1 MPGPDAVAIVVAQDE
16 FMERSH
22 KLARKVALITGASRG
37 LGRAMTLAFARAGAD
52 LVICARGEEELAR
65 VAGEA
70 RAIGA
75 RVLPVVADLG
85 TTRDVERLAVLA
97 LERFDRVD
105 ILVNNASELG
115 PTPLPYLIDYPPHLF
130 HDVIK
135 VNLMAPFHLTW
146 SLLGGML
153 QRGEGVI
160 INVSSDVAVN
170 GYPRWGAYSVSKAA
184 LDGLTRTWNA
194 ELEGTGV
201 KIYAIDPGDMNTAM
215 HRAAL
220 PEDDPLELGN
230 PTDVAEVFVDL
241 AAGTIPTGSR
251 LEAPELLKQIQQ
263 PARA

>member
-1 MPGPDAVAIVVAQDE
+1 
-16 FMERSH
+16 MESSH
-22 KLARKVALITGASRG
+22 KLQHKVALITGASRG
-37 LGRAMTLAFARAGAD
+37 LGRAMTLAFAREGAD
-52 LVICARGEEELAR
+52 LVICARGERELQK
-65 VAGEA
+65 VADQA
-70 RAIGA
+70 RALGA
-75 RVLPVVADLG
+75 RVLAVVADMG
-85 TTRDVERLAVLA
+85 TTRDVERLVVLA

-105 ILVNNASELG
+105 VVVNNASELG
-115 PTPLPYLIDYPPHLF
+115 PTPLPHLIDYPPHLF
-130 HDVIK
+130 HDVVK

-153 QRGEGVI
+153 QRGDGVI

-170 GYPRWGAYSVSKAA
+170 GYSGWGAYSVSKAA

-220 PEDDPLELGN
+220 PEDDPAQLSD
-230 PTDVAEVFVDL
+230 PTDVAEAFVDL
-241 AAGTIPTGSR
+241 ATGTVAPGSR
-251 LEAPELLKQIQQ
+251 LEAAELLRQVKE

>member
-1 MPGPDAVAIVVAQDE
+1 
-16 FMERSH
+16 MESSH
-22 KLARKVALITGASRG
+22 KLQHKVALITGASRG
-37 LGRAMTLAFARAGAD
+37 LGRAMTLAFAREGAD
-52 LVICARGEEELAR
+52 LVICARGERELQK
-65 VAGEA
+65 VADQA
-70 RAIGA
+70 RALGA
-75 RVLPVVADLG
+75 RVLAVVADMG
-85 TTRDVERLAVLA
+85 TTRDVERLVVLA

-105 ILVNNASELG
+105 VVVNNASELG
-115 PTPLPYLIDYPPHLF
+115 PTPLPHLIDYPPHLF
-130 HDVIK
+130 HDVVK

-153 QRGEGVI
+153 QRGNGVI

-170 GYPRWGAYSVSKAA
+170 GYAGWGAYSVSKAA

-220 PEDDPLELGN
+220 PEDDPAQLSD
-230 PTDVAEVFVDL
+230 PTEVAEAFVDL
-241 AAGTIPTGSR
+241 ATGRVAPGSR
-251 LEAPELLKQIQQ
+251 LEAAELLRQVKE

>member
-1 MPGPDAVAIVVAQDE
+1 
-16 FMERSH
+16 MESSH
-22 KLARKVALITGASRG
+22 KLQHKVALITGASRG
-37 LGRAMTLAFARAGAD
+37 LGRAMTLAFAREGAD
-52 LVICARGEEELAR
+52 LVICARGERELHQ
-65 VAGEA
+65 VADQA
-70 RAIGA
+70 RALGA
-75 RVLPVVADLG
+75 RVLAVVADMG
-85 TTRDVERLAVLA
+85 TTRDVERLVVLA

-105 ILVNNASELG
+105 VVVNNASELG
-115 PTPLPYLIDYPPHLF
+115 PTPLPHLIDYPPHLF
-130 HDVIK
+130 HDVVK

-153 QRGEGVI
+153 QRGDGVI

-170 GYPRWGAYSVSKAA
+170 GYSGWGAYSVSKAA

-220 PEDDPLELGN
+220 PEDDPAQLSD
-230 PTDVAEVFVDL
+230 PTDVAEAFVDL
-241 AAGTIPTGSR
+241 ATGTVAPGSR
-251 LEAPELLKQIQQ
+251 LEATELLRQIKE

>member
-1 MPGPDAVAIVVAQDE
+1 MAHHE
-16 FMERSH
+16 FMESDR
-22 KLARKVALITGASRG
+22 KLNQKVALITGASRG
-37 LGRAMTLAFARAGAD
+37 LGRAMTLAFAREGAD
-52 LVICARGEEELAR
+52 LVICARGTKELNQ
-65 VAGEA
+65 VAEEA
-70 RAIGA
+70 RGLGA

-85 TTRDVERLAVLA
+85 TTRDVERLVVLA

-115 PTPLPYLIDYPPHLF
+115 PTPLPYLIDYPPHMF

-153 QRGEGVI
+153 QRGDGVV

-170 GYPRWGAYSVSKAA
+170 GYPSWGAYSVSKAA
-184 LDGLTRTWNA
+184 LDGLTRTWGA

-201 KIYAIDPGDMNTAM
+201 KIYAIDPGDMSTAM

-220 PEDDPLELGN
+220 PEDDPAQLSN
-230 PTDVAEVFVDL
+230 PADVAEAFVEL
-241 AAGTIPTGSR
+241 ATGTVATGTR
-251 LEAPELLKQIQQ
+251 LEASELLKQVTQ
-263 PARA
+263 PVRA

>member
-1 MPGPDAVAIVVAQDE
+1 VPGPDAAPIEMGQHG
-16 FMERSH
+16 FMESNH
-22 KLARKVALITGASRG
+22 KLSRKVALITGASRG
-37 LGRAMTLAFARAGAD
+37 LGRAMTLAFAREGAD
-52 LVICARGEEELAR
+52 LVICARGERELNQ
-65 VAGEA
+65 VADEA

-75 RVLPVVADLG
+75 RVLPVVADMG
-85 TTRDVERLAVLA
+85 TTRDVERLVVLG
-97 LERFDRVD
+97 LERFDRID

-130 HDVIK
+130 HDVVK

-153 QRGEGVI
+153 QRGDGVI

-170 GYPRWGAYSVSKAA
+170 GYPGWGAYSVSKAA
-184 LDGLTRTWNA
+184 LDGLTRTWSA

-220 PEDDPLELGN
+220 PDDDPAQLSN
-230 PTDVAEVFVDL
+230 PADVAEAFVEL
-241 AAGTIPTGSR
+241 AAGTVAMGSR
-251 LEAPELLKQIQQ
+251 LEASELLKQAKQ